1 MSSLATVILAAGL
14 GTRMKSDKAKVLH
27 AVAGRPMIE
36 YPVAMA
42 RALGSGRVVCVLGHQ
57 ADAVRAAVEAKF
69 GAGAVEV
76 AIQAEQRGTG
86 HAVLQVEPL
95 LGSHDGLVLILYGDT
110 PLLTQP
116 VLERLVREASADT
129 VTLMTA
135 RFADPSG
142 YGRVVRDGSGKF
154 VRIVEDKDATP
165 EEKRIEEINAG
176 IYCGPAKFFFET
188 LKSVDARNAQGEI
201 YLTDV
206 MERAA
211 RELNVVIVEA
221 AADEVMGCNDRVDVA
236 KADRV
241 VRLRLATELM
251 KAGVGVR
258 DPEQLFVEPGV
269 QVGRDTLLGPN
280 VQLRGNVVIGAGC
293 TIEQGVVISDCT
305 IGDRVHIKPFC
316 VLTESTVAN
325 GAQIGP
331 WAHIRPASVV
341 EDDVHLGNFVEIKKT
356 RMRKGAKANHLTYL
370 GDADIGEKV
379 NIGCG
384 TITCNYDGYV
394 KSQTIVEAGAF
405 IGSDTQL
412 VAPVTVGAGAV
423 TAAGTTVYRDIPA
436 GALALTRPELV
447 LVEGWAERKRQ
458 RMTGGI
464 AKGTNGVA
472 HGVKAKPNFLP
483 ATQKA
488 KTAAKSAKKK
498 KAPSKG
504 KAAPATRGKPAR
516 KRG

>member
-1 MSSLATVILAAGL
+1 MSLATVILAAGL

-57 ADAVRAAVEAKF
+57 ADAVRAAIEAKF
-69 GAGAVEV
+69 GAGSVEV

-86 HAVLQVEPL
+86 HAVLQVEPQ

-116 VLERLVREASADT
+116 VLERLVREANSQT

-142 YGRVVRDGSGKF
+142 YGRVVRDANGKF
-154 VRIVEDKDATP
+154 IRIVEDKDASAD
-165 EEKRIEEINAG
+165 EKRIDEINAG
-176 IYCGPAKFFFET
+176 IYCGPAQFFFET

-241 VRLRLATELM
+241 VRLRLATQLM

-293 TIEQGVVISDCT
+293 NIEQGVVISDCT
-305 IGDRVHIKPFC
+305 IGDRVHVKPFC

-331 WAHIRPASVV
+331 WAHVRP
-341 EDDVHLGNFVEIKKT
+341 G
-356 RMRKGAKANHLTYL
+356 
-370 GDADIGEKV
+370 
-379 NIGCG
+379 
-384 TITCNYDGYV
+384 
-394 KSQTIVEAGAF
+394 
-405 IGSDTQL
+405 
-412 VAPVTVGAGAV
+412 
-423 TAAGTTVYRDIPA
+423 
-436 GALALTRPELV
+436 
-447 LVEGWAERKRQ
+447 Q
-458 RMTGGI
+458 RR
-464 AKGTNGVA
+464 
-472 HGVKAKPNFLP
+472 
-483 ATQKA
+483 
-488 KTAAKSAKKK
+488 
-498 KAPSKG
+498 
-504 KAAPATRGKPAR
+504 RG
-516 KRG
+516 

>member
-1 MSSLATVILAAGL
+1 MNELATVILAAGL

-27 AVAGRPMIE
+27 QVAGRPMIE

-69 GAGAVEV
+69 GAGSVEV

-86 HAVLQVEPL
+86 HAVLQVEPQ
-95 LGSHDGLVLILYGDT
+95 LGTHDGLVLILYGDT

-116 VLERLVREASADT
+116 VLERLVREANDRT

-142 YGRVVRDGSGKF
+142 YGRVVRDASGKF
-154 VRIVEDKDATP
+154 VRIVEDKDASAD
-165 EEKRIEEINAG
+165 EKRIDEINAG

-241 VRLRLATELM
+241 VRLRLATLLM
-251 KAGVGVR
+251 KSGVGVR

-293 TIEQGVVISDCT
+293 NIEQGVVISDCT
-305 IGDRVHIKPFC
+305 IGDRVHVKPYC
-316 VLTESTVAN
+316 VLAESTIAN

-356 RMRKGAKANHLTYL
+356 RMRKGAKANHLSYL

-394 KSQTIVEAGAF
+394 KSQTIIEAGAF

-423 TAAGTTVYRDIPA
+423 TAAGTTVYRDVPA
-436 GALALTRPELV
+436 GALALTRPEIV
-447 LVEGWAERKRQ
+447 FVEGWAERKRQ
-458 RMTGGI
+458 RMTG

-472 HGVKAKPNFLP
+472 HGVKAKPNYL
-483 ATQKA
+483 
-488 KTAAKSAKKK
+488 
-498 KAPSKG
+498 PSKR
-504 KAAPATRGKPAR
+504 PADPRCGIRGDGR
-516 KRG
+516 CGTQ